1 MSPLLKLAVFAIA
14 LVAPVLECNA
24 ATIWRE
30 GEKPDSQTMNR
41 HPWWYDKVKTDELS
55 GGDWISNFSNEKEG
69 TAKYTI
75 EAPQAGEYAFWVR
88 ANPVGTKLSYTLDSG
103 KETEIDFAGAL
114 DSRNIA
120 EDGKLDI
127 RFIAWASAGKLKLT
141 QGKHTLVFRMHS
153 DNSNHGGLDC
163 FVLTTESFTPSGTKK
178 PGEKDA
184 AVIVTGTK
192 ETWPFNPGEDKF
204 SADALLDLRSMNEKT
219 AGEKGFIKLSADG
232 MSFVRSD
239 GQPIRFWGAN
249 AGGQHSQENIDEQMR
264 FLAKRGVNMVR
275 LHMNVTNPKEGAKV
289 TDVNEAEIDTIFR
302 YVAAAKKN
310 GIYLTISPYW
320 ASVQAPRSWQI
331 DDYANTSLWG
341 ILFFNDHL
349 QEGYKAWTREVY
361 TRKNPYTGIAL
372 KDEPAVAII
381 QVQNEDSL
389 LFWTFQGI
397 KPAQRKILGK
407 KFGDWL
413 VKKYG
418 SLEKSAALWGNEKV
432 KEDDFASGIVGLYQT
447 YNMTL
452 DLKGNAAK
460 RMRDQTEFMA
470 WIQHKF
476 YADMEAHYRSLG
488 CKQLVNAMN
497 WRSADPVRLDD
508 IERWTYTA
516 NEVLAV
522 NNYFN
527 GAHVGANNG
536 YRIDPG
542 HFLTNN
548 SALRHPEQLLA
559 NLKQVVG
566 HPMLITE
573 AAWTHPNLYQ
583 TEGPFLM
590 AAYQSL
596 TGIDCAYWFA
606 MGDKSWLLDPR
617 RKFWP
622 VGDSYAVDKWSG
634 NVPQVV
640 GMFPAFAIAFRDG
653 LVKQAEKPVVYEER
667 SLEDLWERKI
677 PIISESG
684 KFDPNRDAGSFAA
697 ESKIKQEVDRLAFL
711 VGPVEVK
718 FGGNPANS
726 RVVDLSKYIDRAN
739 GTVKSIT
746 GQIEMDSKRGVCT
759 VNAPK
764 FAGVCGFLKE
774 AGGDFDLGIA
784 NVKSQDDYATI
795 GIVPMDDQPLATS
808 KKVLIQAGTTAK
820 LTGWTTKKAQFKAE
834 GNNGPSIEGEQIVNT
849 GAPPWQIGNTKATI
863 TLKNS
868 GLTKA
873 TLLDPNGYATKE
885 IPVKT
890 AGGSIVIELP
900 SDSMYV
906 VLR

>member
-1 MSPLLKLAVFAIA
+1 MTLILRCRPLLIVIA
-14 LVAPVLECNA
+14 ALLLSGNTTSA

-41 HPWWYDKVKTDELS
+41 HPWWYDKVKTAELS
-55 GGDWISNFSNEKEG
+55 GGDWISNFSKEKEG

-88 ANPVGTKLSYTLDSG
+88 ANPVGTKLSYALDNG
-103 KETEIDFAGAL
+103 KETEIDFAEAI
-114 DSRNIA
+114 DSKNIA

-127 RFIAWASAGKLKLT
+127 RFIAWASAGKLQLAK
-141 QGKHTLVFRMHS
+141 GKHTLTFRMHS

-178 PGEKDA
+178 PGEKEA

-192 ETWPFNPGEDKF
+192 DTWPFNPGEDKF
-204 SADALLDLRSMNEKT
+204 SADALLDLRSMNEKV
-219 AGEKGFIKLSADG
+219 AGENGLIKLSADG
-232 MSFVRSD
+232 MSFVRGD

-320 ASVQAPRSWQI
+320 AAVQAPRSWEI
-331 DDYANTSLWG
+331 EDYANTSLWG

-349 QEGYKAWTREVY
+349 QEGYKAWTKEVY

-418 SLEKSAALWGNEKV
+418 SLEKASAPWGNEKV
-432 KEDDFASGIVGLYQT
+432 KEDDYANGIVGLYQT

-460 RMRDQTEFMA
+460 RMHDQIEFMA

-476 YADMEAHYRSLG
+476 YADMESHYRALG

-508 IERWTYTA
+508 IERWT
-516 NEVLAV
+516 L
-522 NNYFN
+522 
-527 GAHVGANNG
+527 
-536 YRIDPG
+536 
-542 HFLTNN
+542 
-548 SALRHPEQLLA
+548 
-559 NLKQVVG
+559 
-566 HPMLITE
+566 
-573 AAWTHPNLYQ
+573 
-583 TEGPFLM
+583 
-590 AAYQSL
+590 
-596 TGIDCAYWFA
+596 
-606 MGDKSWLLDPR
+606 
-617 RKFWP
+617 
-622 VGDSYAVDKWSG
+622 
-634 NVPQVV
+634 
-640 GMFPAFAIAFRDG
+640 
-653 LVKQAEKPVVYEER
+653 
-667 SLEDLWERKI
+667 
-677 PIISESG
+677 
-684 KFDPNRDAGSFAA
+684 
-697 ESKIKQEVDRLAFL
+697 
-711 VGPVEVK
+711 
-718 FGGNPANS
+718 
-726 RVVDLSKYIDRAN
+726 
-739 GTVKSIT
+739 
-746 GQIEMDSKRGVCT
+746 
-759 VNAPK
+759 
-764 FAGVCGFLKE
+764 
-774 AGGDFDLGIA
+774 
-784 NVKSQDDYATI
+784 
-795 GIVPMDDQPLATS
+795 
-808 KKVLIQAGTTAK
+808 TTAPC
-820 LTGWTTKKAQFKAE
+820 AS
-834 GNNGPSIEGEQIVNT
+834 PSSSWRT
-849 GAPPWQIGNTKATI
+849 
-863 TLKNS
+863 
-868 GLTKA
+868 
-873 TLLDPNGYATKE
+873 
-885 IPVKT
+885 
-890 AGGSIVIELP
+890 
-900 SDSMYV
+900 
-906 VLR
+906 